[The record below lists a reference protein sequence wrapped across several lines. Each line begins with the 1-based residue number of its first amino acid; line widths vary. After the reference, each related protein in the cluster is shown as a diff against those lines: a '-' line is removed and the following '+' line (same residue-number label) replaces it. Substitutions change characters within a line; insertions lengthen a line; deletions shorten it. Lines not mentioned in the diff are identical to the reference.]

1 MSSTI
6 PDILSNGRIS
16 SSISSFKSRSVP
28 KGNHS
33 IRSTRKHRALSWGD
47 MSPGATWDM
56 TVSLSKLTRDMVDVP
71 IIDIEQ
77 WVRRPVEERKRE
89 TEQKKKIGRPLN
101 SFMLYRLAY
110 TNRIKMCSRRRSPQ
124 VVSSIAGKSWH
135 KEPQNVRD
143 KYRRLAQI
151 ERDGHALAYPDY
163 KLKLPSRKRP
173 FVADSTADIESYGL
187 SENNVYERSP
197 IHGFQIA
204 TPSPIN
210 NPSSGLYAEGMQ
222 GSPVADMEGFQG
234 SNSCGLFGIP
244 CAAHYGLMCLETI
257 DLLPSIFAD
266 GNNVYPQRQSRL

>member
-1 MSSTI
+1 
-6 PDILSNGRIS
+6 
-16 SSISSFKSRSVP
+16 
-28 KGNHS
+28 
-33 IRSTRKHRALSWGD
+33 
-47 MSPGATWDM
+47 MSPGATWDL
-56 TVSLSKLTRDMVDVP
+56 TVPLSKLTIDMADVP

-77 WVRRPVEERKRE
+77 WVRRPVEERNRE
-89 TEQKKKIGRPLN
+89 REKKKKIGRPLN

-110 TNRIKMCSRRRSPQ
+110 TNRIKIRSRRRSPQ

-135 KEPQNVRD
+135 KESQNVRD
-143 KYRRLAQI
+143 KYQTLAQI

-163 KLKLPSRKRP
+163 KFKLPSRKRLS
-173 FVADSTADIESYGL
+173 VAESTADVESYRL

-210 NPSSGLYAEGMQ
+210 DPPSAFYAEGMQ
-222 GSPVADMEGFQG
+222 DSPVADMEEGFQD
-234 SNSCGLFGIP
+234 SNFCGLFGIP

-266 GNNVYPQRQSRL
+266 GNNIYPQWQAHP